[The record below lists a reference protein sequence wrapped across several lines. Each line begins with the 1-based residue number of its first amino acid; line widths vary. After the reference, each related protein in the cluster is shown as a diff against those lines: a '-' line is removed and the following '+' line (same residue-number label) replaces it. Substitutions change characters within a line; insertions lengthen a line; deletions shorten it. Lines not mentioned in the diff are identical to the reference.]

1 MIKKAETTAS
11 EKSPTSSSLLLTKGL
26 RLLQHVA
33 DQGES
38 GVREIARQMGF
49 SPTVAH
55 RLVTSLTAEGFLE
68 RNDENGRYRVGAQ
81 AFAVGRAFLKTARI
95 ENVAPPI
102 MREVVEE
109 GEFNAFLSVMRG
121 SHVVYISAMQDN
133 GPINVRM
140 SPGSEAP
147 LHSTSM
153 GKVLLAELPDEEI
166 LLRIS
171 FYQANKLGA
180 EESIDTKRLL
190 QEINVTRHSGYAVS
204 DDEAFRGVVAVG
216 VPIRDFSRK
225 VIAGLSLS
233 MPRAQRTDA
242 KFSRLVQKAIEAG
255 SRISYQ
261 LGDRES

>member
-1 MIKKAETTAS
+1 MTVKTENS
-11 EKSPTSSSLLLTKGL
+11 EEQKSPTSSSLLLTKGL

-33 DQGES
+33 NQGES
-38 GVREIARQMGF
+38 GVREIARQMSF

-55 RLVTSLTAEGFLE
+55 RLVTSLMKEGFLE
-68 RNDENGRYRVGAQ
+68 RNDETGRYRVGAQ
-81 AFAVGRAFLKTARI
+81 AFAVGRAFLKSARI
-95 ENVAPPI
+95 ESVAPPI
-102 MREVVEE
+102 MREIVEE

-121 SHVVYISAMQDN
+121 AQIVYISAMQDN

-166 LLRIS
+166 LLRIA
-171 FYQANKLGA
+171 FYQTNKLGA
-180 EESIDTKRLL
+180 EETIDTKLLL

-204 DDEAFRGVVAVG
+204 EDEAFRGVIAVG

-225 VIAGLSLS
+225 VIAALSLS
-233 MPRAQRTDA
+233 MPKSARTDA
-242 KFSRLVQKAIEAG
+242 KFERLVQKAMEAG
-255 SRISYQ
+255 TRISYQ